1 MFHRHFD
8 GYVRHGHGPGG
19 FGRGPFG
26 GWRGRHGGG
35 FERREGRMFDGGELR
50 LVILALVAEK
60 PRYGYEVIK
69 ELGERVGGEYSP
81 SPGVVYPTLTMLEE
95 MGYAS
100 ASQDPQG
107 RKLYTLTG
115 EGEKV
120 LADNKAEIDAI
131 FARFGDSDEG
141 RFAGFV
147 SVKRAMLNLRATLRL
162 RLRGRAATPPQIQ
175 AIVDAL
181 DAAAKAIERVWQ
193 AAPESG
199 FEAEFRSPP
208 AAQEWQGAGCES
220 SGRAGSGGVTRPT
233 ASDRA
238 SSCCSRA
245 GRGRRGDGG
254 PLFSPNRWL
263 PSGS

>member
-8 GYVRHGHGPGG
+8 DYVRHGHGPGG

-60 PRYGYEVIK
+60 PRYGYEIIK

-120 LADNKAEIDAI
+120 LADNKAQIDAI
-131 FARFGDSDEG
+131 FARFGESDEG

-162 RLRGRAATPPQIQ
+162 RLRGRAATPQEIQ

-181 DAAAKAIERVWQ
+181 DAASKAIERV
-193 AAPESG
+193 
-199 FEAEFRSPP
+199 
-208 AAQEWQGAGCES
+208 
-220 SGRAGSGGVTRPT
+220 
-233 ASDRA
+233 
-238 SSCCSRA
+238 
-245 GRGRRGDGG
+245 
-254 PLFSPNRWL
+254 
-263 PSGS
+263 